1 MVINNH
7 HRLYI
12 SFDSRGH
19 VFLLEYNK
27 LFFGLF
33 GVYIK
38 DDHIIILILIA
49 GYLIF
54 IVDDIFFNKKINSLY
69 LLESLSIL
77 GGRLQFL

>member
-7 HRLYI
+7 RLCI

-33 GVYIK
+33 GVYVK
-38 DDHIIILILIA
+38 DDHIIILILLA
-49 GYLIF
+49 GYSVL

-69 LLESLSIL
+69 LLESLSIW
-77 GGRLQFL
+77 GGRL

>member
-1 MVINNH
+1 MVINN

-19 VFLLEYNK
+19 AFLLEYNK

-49 GYLIF
+49 GYSVL